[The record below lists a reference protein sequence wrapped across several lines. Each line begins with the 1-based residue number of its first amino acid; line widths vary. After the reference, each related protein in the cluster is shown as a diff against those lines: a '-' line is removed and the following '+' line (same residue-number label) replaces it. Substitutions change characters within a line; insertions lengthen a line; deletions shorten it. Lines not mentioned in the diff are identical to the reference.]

1 MAQHTPPDF
10 KGRIYG
16 LLFTAQQLGS
26 MAGPLLGGTL
36 ATWWGM
42 KSIFFVMSVILLAA
56 SFWLYHTYHNRDPKP
71 VWF

>member
-1 MAQHTPPDF
+1 
-10 KGRIYG
+10 
-16 LLFTAQQLGS
+16 